1 MMHSIATVDLVPRSA
16 RRVPRAGLR
25 GRCTIAPLQA
35 ISKPTAPPPLSKLRN
50 ALLLERELGY
60 CNIGADGGGEA
71 GASGVVTF
79 GAFLV

>member
-1 MMHSIATVDLVPRSA
+1 
-16 RRVPRAGLR
+16 
-25 GRCTIAPLQA
+25 
-35 ISKPTAPPPLSKLRN
+35 
-50 ALLLERELGY
+50 LLLERELGY